1 MKPLSHLALNIRPS
15 TTLAIDAMF
24 KQMKAEGQDMVG
36 FGAGEPDFHTPDYIK
51 EAGIE
56 AQQRHQVHSLH
67 RHCGSAQGGVP
78 ASEGGLRRGVPA
90 RRDRRLQRRQ
100 DLRVRRA
107 ARPGQLRRRGHPVR
121 ALLGQLH
128 RAHSDGGRRAR
139 GGGGLRG

>member
-36 FGAGEPDFHTPDYIK
+36 FGADEPDFHTPDYIK

-78 ASEGGLRRGVPA
+78 ASEGGLRRGV
-90 RRDRRLQRRQ
+90 
-100 DLRVRRA
+100 
-107 ARPGQLRRRGHPVR
+107 HPR
-121 ALLGQLH
+121 
-128 RAHSDGGRRAR
+128 
-139 GGGGLRG
+139 